1 MVPKTRSDNANANA
15 NANFSTSEEM
25 KSFFTGSLYYLN
37 DDAREQ
43 LPRYQYKGRDNSLMY
58 KYLLSPLAKFCVDN
72 LTPVYLAPNAIT
84 LFGLSFMISSYFI
97 FWYYVPTL
105 EIDADDPPPR
115 WIFLFNCISM
125 LIYQTLDNMD
135 GKQAVKTGNATPLG
149 LLFDHGCDA
158 INSIIGSANWII
170 AMGLVPTDQLLWCF
184 AMTMGP
190 FCMFYIA
197 TWEEYYTGEL
207 ILPIVNGPNE
217 GLFGGAMLSLTA
229 YFYGYEFWQSNSW
242 YEALSQVLPS
252 VVLPA
257 TTVSLRN
264 SDLVLMAA
272 SMGFCQEI
280 IIKSAYVTKRYGAQC
295 LVTLT
300 PLAVFTMAYL
310 VIGWNQP
317 DIFLRLPRVS
327 MNLAMV
333 LFVEMCT
340 QIMLSHITHQIYNP
354 WRWQLLPLLLLAI
367 LVGANMVQ
375 AGTLT
380 DQYLLAY
387 TWSMGAYLCMKV
399 TLVIH
404 EITNLLNIWC
414 FDIVTPRER
423 SVKQD

>member
-1 MVPKTRSDNANANA
+1 MVPKTRSDNNNT
-15 NANFSTSEEM
+15 NTNDNFSTSEEM
-25 KSFFTGSLYYLN
+25 NTGSSYYLN

-43 LPRYQYKGRDNSLMY
+43 LPRYQYKGSDNSLMY

-84 LFGLSFMISSYFI
+84 LFGLSFMISSYLI

-115 WIFLFNCISM
+115 WIFLFNCLSM

-158 INSIIGSANWII
+158 INSVIGSANWII
-170 AMGLVPTDQLLWCF
+170 AMGLVPTDELLWCY
-184 AMTMGP
+184 AVTMGP

-207 ILPIVNGPNE
+207 VLPIVNGPNE
-217 GLFGGAMLSLTA
+217 GLFGGAMLSLTT
-229 YFYGYEFWQSNSW
+229 YFCGYEYWQSTSW
-242 YEALSQVLPS
+242 FEALSQVLPNI
-252 VVLPA
+252 LP
-257 TTVSLRN
+257 TTMSLRN

-280 IIKSAYVTKRYGAQC
+280 IIKSTTVIKRYGAQC
-295 LVTLT
+295 LATLM
-300 PLAVFTMAYL
+300 PLGVLTMGYL

-340 QIMLSHITHQIYNP
+340 HVMLSHITHQTYNP
-354 WRWQLLPLLLLAI
+354 WRWQLLPLIVLTI
-367 LVGANMVQ
+367 LVGATDMVK
-375 AGTLT
+375 AGTFT
-380 DQYLLAY
+380 DQFLLAY
-387 TWSMGAYLCMKV
+387 SWGMGAYLCMKV

-404 EITNLLNIWC
+404 EISNLLNIWC
-414 FDIVTPRER
+414 FDIVTPRGR

>member
-1 MVPKTRSDNANANA
+1 MVPRSDNNN
-15 NANFSTSEEM
+15 STSEEM
-25 KSFFTGSLYYLN
+25 KSSSTGSSYYLD

-43 LPRYQYKGRDNSLMY
+43 LPRYQYKGCDNSLMY

-72 LTPVYLAPNAIT
+72 LTPTWLAPNSIT

-105 EIDADDPPPR
+105 EIDPDDPPPR
-115 WIFLFNCISM
+115 WIFLFNGMSM

-158 INSIIGSANWII
+158 INSIIGSTNWII
-170 AMGLVPTDQLLWCF
+170 AMGLVPTNELHWIYAVTF
-184 AMTMGP
+184 GP
-190 FCMFYIA
+190 FCMFYIC

-217 GLFGGAMLSLTA
+217 GLFGGAMLSLTTF
-229 YFYGYEFWQSNSW
+229 FYGYEYWQSTSW
-242 YEALSQVLPS
+242 YEALLQALPS
-252 VVLPA
+252 ILPA
-257 TTVSLRN
+257 TVSLRN
-264 SDLVLMAA
+264 CDLVLMAA

-280 IIKSAYVTKRYGAQC
+280 IIKSATVMTRYGARC
-295 LVTLT
+295 FVTLT
-300 PLAVFTMAYL
+300 PLGVLTMSYL

-317 DIFLRLPRVS
+317 DIFLQLPRVS

-340 QIMLSHITHQIYNP
+340 QIMLSHITHQSYNP
-354 WRWQLLPLLLLAI
+354 WRWQVLPLLVLAM
-367 LVGANMVQ
+367 LVGTTNVVQ
-375 AGTLT
+375 AGTFT

-387 TWSMGAYLCMKV
+387 AWSMGAYLCMKV
-399 TLVIH
+399 NLVIH
-404 EITNLLNIWC
+404 EICHLLNIWC
-414 FDIVTPRER
+414 FHVVTPGKR